1 MKIYVFGNPDLAED
15 AVALNI
21 ANQLKPFRPDLEWIE
36 VGLNQDLPFADQSE
50 VWILDV
56 VMGIDQVTLID
67 QSQLDQ
73 VKAPPRT
80 SVHDYDL
87 GFQLKLLKKLGHL
100 GQVTIIGLPYGQSFG
115 LEAIL
120 SKLPKKP

>member
-15 AVALNI
+15 AVAINI
-21 ANQLKPFRPDLEWIE
+21 AHQLKSLRPDLEWIK
-36 VGLNQDLPFADQSE
+36 VGLNQDLPFADEPE

-56 VMGIDQVTLID
+56 VMGIDQVTLIN

-73 VKAPPRT
+73 VIAPPRT

-100 GQVTIIGLPYGQSFG
+100 GKVTIVGLPYGQSFG
-115 LEAIL
+115 LEAVL
-120 SKLPKKP
+120 TKLPAKQ